1 MKPSRILVTGAS
13 GLLGC
18 RLVERLLMA
27 ERVQVRAMA
36 HRPERSSRLARLAVD
51 KVWCDITSADQVR
64 KAITGCDVIV
74 HCAYGAAGYR
84 SNNRKTTVDGTRI
97 LAEVAIETGVSR
109 FVHISSVAVYSYSP
123 PANVTE
129 DSSFV
134 PTSDNYCS
142 DKIDAEK
149 VVWRLHEKSE
159 LPLIVLRMGNIYGP
173 FSAPWTTRPLSHI
186 RDGKVSLVDG
196 GNHNSNMVFVDNA
209 VEAIIKSIKED
220 TVIGQA
226 FFITD
231 DPVSW
236 RDLYGAYARWLGG
249 SDVRSISSKELDV
262 LLHPGIG
269 KMTRDFFTDAWS
281 NVLVPTLRY
290 AAFRGATSP
299 HLGRM
304 ASAIWKPVPSWLKTR
319 ILGDLSGKAIPSPGQ
334 VPDSGSG
341 GLPQLG
347 LLEVYAGRATFSN
360 NKAKRI
366 LGYGPETGTFRA
378 LEITKQWASWAR
390 LI

>member
-18 RLVERLLMA
+18 RLVERLLVA
-27 ERVQVRAMA
+27 EKVQVRAMA
-36 HRPERSSRLARLAVD
+36 HRPGRSSRLARLTVD
-51 KVWCDITSADQVR
+51 TAWCDITSAEQVR
-64 KAITGCDVIV
+64 KAVEGCDVVV
-74 HCAYGAAGYR
+74 HCAYGAAGYP
-84 SNNRKTTVDGTRI
+84 SDNRKTTVHGTRI
-97 LAEVAIETGVSR
+97 LAEVSAEAHIGR

-123 PANVTE
+123 PSNVTE
-129 DSSFV
+129 DSSFISS
-134 PTSDNYCS
+134 SDNYCS

-149 VVWRLHEKSE
+149 AVWRLHEKSE
-159 LPLIVLRMGNIYGP
+159 LPLVVLRMGNIYGP
-173 FSAPWTTRPLSHI
+173 FSEPWTTRPLSLI

-196 GNHNSNMVFVDNA
+196 GYHNSNMVFVDNA

-220 TVIGQA
+220 TAIGQA

-236 RDLYGAYARWLGG
+236 RDFYGVYNGWLGR
-249 SDVRSISSKELDV
+249 SDLRSISSEELDV
-262 LLHPGIG
+262 MLHPRMG
-269 KMTRDFFTDAWS
+269 KVTKDLFTDVWS
-281 NVLVPTLRY
+281 NILVPTIRY
-290 AAFRGATSP
+290 AAFRGATSV

-319 ILGDLSGKAIPSPGQ
+319 ILGDPSGKSIPSPAQIQG
-334 VPDSGSG
+334 PDRG

-347 LLEVYAGRATFSN
+347 LMEVYAGRATFSN
-360 NKAKRI
+360 EKAKRI
-366 LGYGPETGTFRA
+366 LGYGPETGTARA
-378 LEITKQWASWAR
+378 LEITKRWASWAR